1 MCSLLH
7 RSPPPNWLPTLGLR
21 IFIVLHVCV
30 LANWIQQS
38 IVVLQQCLLY
48 RYTYS
53 VHHNNERE
61 ITMPVIKT
69 SRRRSWFSVLGAI
82 LCLLAFAAPASAK
95 SGQIL
100 PPTAQLKGYSLVE
113 AAAATAFFNS
123 GSRAEDELPKGFP
136 FQILYLPDGAE
147 TNTFRV
153 KPGTFLYV
161 PVVWDDTLANVS
173 DPEAVQDHYVNQEK
187 LGAEYLN
194 IVVDGKRTTL
204 DPEYAVG
211 VETPGLRPY
220 KYTTVAAFVSPL
232 SPGTH
237 TVTIEGRL
245 TGKLLENAFP
255 DGVLEYVINYT
266 VIVG

>member
-1 MCSLLH
+1 
-7 RSPPPNWLPTLGLR
+7 
-21 IFIVLHVCV
+21 
-30 LANWIQQS
+30 
-38 IVVLQQCLLY
+38 
-48 RYTYS
+48 
-53 VHHNNERE
+53 
-61 ITMPVIKT
+61 MPVIKT

-82 LCLLAFAAPASAK
+82 LCLLAFAAPASAQ

-100 PPTAQLKGYSLVE
+100 PATAKPQGYSLVE

-136 FQILYLPDGAE
+136 FQILYLPDGAD
-147 TNTFRV
+147 TNTFQV
-153 KPGTFLYV
+153 KPGTALYV
-161 PVVWDDTLANVS
+161 PVVWDADLANVS
-173 DPEAVQDHYVNQEK
+173 DPNVVQDYYFNPEK

-194 IVVDGKRTTL
+194 IAVDGKVTSL
-204 DPEYAVG
+204 GPEYAVG

-237 TVTIEGRL
+237 TVTISGRL

-255 DGVLEYVINYT
+255 DGILEYKITYT
-266 VIVG
+266 VVVG